1 MTPSSSTLPVWP
13 EIAVQAW
20 EQREGPVILATA
32 SVTGIP
38 NAVYLGVAG
47 RTPEGRIYLANNY
60 FHKTLSNLT
69 ENPEASLLFK
79 TTEGRSFQLKGRIS
93 FHSTGPLFD
102 AMKAINPPRHPGHSA
117 AVIDVHAI
125 YSGEK
130 QLM

>member
-1 MTPSSSTLPVWP
+1 MTLPSSSHPAWP
-13 EIAVQAW
+13 EIAIRAW

-32 SVTGIP
+32 SAIGLP

-47 RTPEGRIYLANNY
+47 RTPEGKIYLANNY

-93 FHSTGPLFD
+93 FHFEGPLFD
-102 AMKAINPPRHPGHSA
+102 AMKVINPPRHPGHSA
-117 AVIDVHAI
+117 AVIDVRAI

-130 QLM
+130 QLL